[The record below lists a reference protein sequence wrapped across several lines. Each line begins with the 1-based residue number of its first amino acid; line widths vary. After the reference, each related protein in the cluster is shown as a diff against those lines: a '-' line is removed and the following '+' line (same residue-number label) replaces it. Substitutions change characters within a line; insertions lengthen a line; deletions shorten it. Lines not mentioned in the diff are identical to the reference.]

1 MTEICA
7 NPVFFAGKF
16 VFLHTNLKMR
26 MASQTEVLSEILRTS
41 PCVELLRLRNRRLI
55 ILFLFKMFYHRQA
68 AVPFESLRMQLADY
82 LSAVRLEEDE
92 ESGITEFDSFEEKAG
107 KYIQRWT
114 DKGFL
119 RNYQEETGEVF
130 YELSLYTSKT
140 IDWLLSLKREEFVG
154 TESKFMNLFGQ
165 LKELVEFTNED
176 KEERIRMLEEK
187 KREIE
192 HQIQA
197 IRAGGDAQ
205 TFEEYQILPRFKQ
218 ISQSAKELLSDFKE
232 VEENFKSITKDIYR
246 RHAEGAYSKGDILGF
261 TFDALENLQQ
271 SSQGKSFYAFWDFLL
286 TPSLQHTWDGLV
298 EHLYETLDDK
308 RLEVNDTF
316 LKNMKQYLYAA
327 GKKVYQ
333 ANDKMAEKLSRI
345 ICENGTMPT
354 VITRQVI
361 ADIQSSLLVLA
372 QKGITPD
379 ISLEVETLPDIN
391 MPLERRLTPER
402 NVEITY
408 RQALEM
414 ASSDIREAS
423 SAASLFVQNR
433 VDRQVLK
440 QRIGLAL
447 RRRRQV
453 SLGEVVEEN
462 GGLREGLSELFG
474 YIGAVRDFRHTISA
488 ERTQTVVF
496 DEERHKAIVIPEIIV
511 VR

>member
-1 MTEICA
+1 
-7 NPVFFAGKF
+7 
-16 VFLHTNLKMR
+16 MR
-26 MASQTEVLSEILRTS
+26 MVPQTEVLSEILRTS
-41 PCVELLRLRNRRLI
+41 PCVELLRLRNRQLI
-55 ILFLFKMFYHRQA
+55 ILFLFNTFYHRQT

-82 LSAVRLEEDE
+82 LNAMHLEQDE

-176 KEERIRMLEEK
+176 KEERVRMLEEK

-192 HQIQA
+192 HQIQV

-205 TFEEYQILPRFKQ
+205 LFEEYQILPRFKQ

-246 RHAEGAYSKGDILGF
+246 RHAEGEYSKGDILGF

-271 SSQGKSFYAFWDFLL
+271 SPQGKSFYAFWDFLL

-298 EHLYETLDDK
+298 EHLYDTLDDK

-345 ICENGTMPT
+345 ICENGTVPA
-354 VITRQVI
+354 VLAQRVI

-372 QKGITPD
+372 QKNITPD
-379 ISLEVETLPDIN
+379 VSLEVETLPDIN
-391 MPLERRLTPER
+391 MPTERKLTLEQNTEV
-402 NVEITY
+402 NY
-408 RQALEM
+408 RQALEL
-414 ASSDIREAS
+414 ASSDISEAR
-423 SAASLFVQNR
+423 SAGNLFVQNR
-433 VDRQVLK
+433 IDR
-440 QRIGLAL
+440 RILVQHIRQAL
-447 RRRRQV
+447 RHKRQV
-453 SLGEVVEEN
+453 SLGEIIEAG
-462 GGLREGLSELFG
+462 GGLSQGLPELFG
-474 YIGAVRDFRHTISA
+474 YIGAVRDFRHTISP

-496 DEERHKAIVIPEIIV
+496 DEARQKAIVIPEIIV
-511 VR
+511 IR

>member
-1 MTEICA
+1 
-7 NPVFFAGKF
+7 
-16 VFLHTNLKMR
+16 
-26 MASQTEVLSEILRTS
+26 MALQTEVLSEILRTS
-41 PCVELLRLRNRRLI
+41 PCVELLRLRNRQLI
-55 ILFLFKMFYHRQA
+55 ILFLFKMFYHRQT

-82 LSAVRLEEDE
+82 LSAVRLEQDE

-192 HQIQA
+192 HQIQS

-205 TFEEYQILPRFKQ
+205 IFEEYQILPRFKQ
-218 ISQSAKELLSDFKE
+218 INQSAKELLSDFKE

-246 RHAEGAYSKGDILGF
+246 RHADGAYSKGDILGF
-261 TFDALENLQQ
+261 TFDALANLQQ
-271 SSQGKSFYAFWDFLL
+271 SPQGKSFYAFWDFLL
-286 TPSLQHTWDGLV
+286 TPSLQHTWDELV
-298 EHLYETLDDK
+298 EHLYDTLDDK

-316 LKNMKQYLYAA
+316 LKNMKQYLYSA

-345 ICENGTMPT
+345 ICENGTIPT
-354 VITRQVI
+354 IATQRVIT
-361 ADIQSSLLVLA
+361 DIQSSLLALA

-379 ISLEVETLPDIN
+379 VSLEVETLPDIN
-391 MPLERRLTPER
+391 MPLERKLTLER
-402 NVEITY
+402 NVEVIY

-414 ASSDIREAS
+414 ASSDISEAH
-423 SAASLFVQNR
+423 SAENLFVQNR
-433 VDRQVLK
+433 IDRRTLK
-440 QRIGLAL
+440 QHIQHAL
-447 RRRRQV
+447 RHKRQTT
-453 SLGEVVEEN
+453 LGDVIQEN
-462 GGLREGLSELFG
+462 GGLQQGLSELFG
-474 YIGAVRDFRHTISA
+474 YISIIRDFRHIIHA
-488 ERTQTVVF
+488 ERTQTVTF
-496 DEERHKAIVIPEIIV
+496 DETQHKAIVIPEIIV

>member
-1 MTEICA
+1 M
-7 NPVFFAGKF
+7 V
-16 VFLHTNLKMR
+16 
-26 MASQTEVLSEILRTS
+26 SQTEVLSEILRTS
-41 PCVELLRLRNRRLI
+41 PCVELLRLRNRQLI
-55 ILFLFKMFYHRQA
+55 ILFLFKTFYHRQS

-82 LSAVRLEEDE
+82 LNAMHVEQDE
-92 ESGITEFDSFEEKAG
+92 ENGITAFDTFEEKAN

-130 YELSLYTSKT
+130 YELSLYTSKV

-197 IRAGGDAQ
+197 IRAGGDAEV
-205 TFEEYQILPRFKQ
+205 FEEYQILPRFKQ
-218 ISQSAKELLSDFKE
+218 ISLSAKELLSDFKE

-246 RHAEGAYSKGDILGF
+246 KHAEGEYSKGDILGF

-286 TPSLQHTWDGLV
+286 TPSLQHTWDGLI
-298 EHLYETLDDK
+298 EQLYDTLDDK
-308 RLEVNDTF
+308 RLETGDTF
-316 LKNMKQYLYAA
+316 LKNMKQYLYIA

-354 VITRQVI
+354 VITQRVI
-361 ADIQSSLLVLA
+361 VDIQSSLLVLA

-379 ISLEVETLPDIN
+379 VSLEIETLPDIN
-391 MPLERRLTPER
+391 MPLERKLTLEQ
-402 NVEITY
+402 NTEISY

-414 ASSDIREAS
+414 ASTDISEAR
-423 SAASLFVQNR
+423 SAGNLFVQNR
-433 VDRQVLK
+433 IDRRLLK
-440 QRIGLAL
+440 QRIQHTL
-447 RRRRQV
+447 RRKHQV
-453 SLGEVVEEN
+453 SLGDVIEEN
-462 GGLREGLSELFG
+462 GGLSQGLSELFG

-488 ERTQTVVF
+488 NRTQEVVF
-496 DEERHKAIVIPEIIV
+496 DKAQYKAIVIPEIIV

>member
-1 MTEICA
+1 M
-7 NPVFFAGKF
+7 V
-16 VFLHTNLKMR
+16 
-26 MASQTEVLSEILRTS
+26 SQTEVLSEILRTS
-41 PCVELLRLRNRRLI
+41 PCVELLRLRNRQLI
-55 ILFLFKMFYHRQA
+55 ILFLFKTFYHRQS

-82 LSAVRLEEDE
+82 LNAMHVEQDE
-92 ESGITEFDSFEEKAG
+92 ENGITAFDTFEE
-107 KYIQRWT
+107 
-114 DKGFL
+114 
-119 RNYQEETGEVF
+119 NQEETGEVF
-130 YELSLYTSKT
+130 YELSLYTSKV

-197 IRAGGDAQ
+197 IRAGRAGGDAEV
-205 TFEEYQILPRFKQ
+205 FEEYQILPRFKQ
-218 ISQSAKELLSDFKE
+218 ISLSAKELLSDFKE

-246 RHAEGAYSKGDILGF
+246 KHAEGEYSKGDILGF

-286 TPSLQHTWDGLV
+286 TPSLQHTWDGLI
-298 EHLYETLDDK
+298 EQLYDTLDDK
-308 RLEVNDTF
+308 RLETGDTF
-316 LKNMKQYLYAA
+316 LKNMKQYLYIA

-354 VITRQVI
+354 VITQRVI

-379 ISLEVETLPDIN
+379 VSLEIETLPDIN
-391 MPLERRLTPER
+391 MPLERKLTLEQ
-402 NVEITY
+402 NTEISY

-414 ASSDIREAS
+414 ASTDISEAR
-423 SAASLFVQNR
+423 SAGNLFVQNR
-433 VDRQVLK
+433 IDRRLLK
-440 QRIGLAL
+440 QRIQHTL
-447 RRRRQV
+447 RRKHQV
-453 SLGEVVEEN
+453 SLGDVIEEN
-462 GGLREGLSELFG
+462 GGLSQGLSELFG

-488 ERTQTVVF
+488 NRSGTDSKT
-496 DEERHKAIVIPEIIV
+496 R
-511 VR
+511 